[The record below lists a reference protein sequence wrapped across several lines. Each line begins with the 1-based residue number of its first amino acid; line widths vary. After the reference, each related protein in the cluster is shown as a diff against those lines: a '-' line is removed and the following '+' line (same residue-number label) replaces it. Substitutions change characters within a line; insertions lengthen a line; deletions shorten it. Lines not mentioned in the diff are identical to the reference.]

1 MKPKNK
7 FQAKIVQLSGQL
19 PQISTTQQQW
29 AFANCFDHIARATKQ
44 GKITCLECA
53 GEWND
58 KTLKATKTVC
68 PYCSTLLTV
77 KQTRAYTFKDIAYF
91 SIIDKCEEF
100 QVLRYFYVEQQ
111 NYKGKKAFYYIREV
125 VQRWIAP
132 NGKYATLAMLRP
144 LFGFSDY
151 WLWSSELELRPEKP
165 IYDILPTKVYPKM
178 QLTPQVKRNGFKSS
192 FHNLTPFEMFHTLI
206 TNNRAETLLKAGQTE
221 LLRHFVRKGLR
232 DNDTYWSSIRI
243 AIRNNYKVKDG
254 SMWCDYIDLLNY
266 FQKDVLNA
274 KYVCP
279 DNLKLHHDRLVE
291 KKRILR
297 EQEQLADR
305 RRRAMNDE
313 EKFKELKSKF
323 FGISF
328 TDGTIEVRVLES
340 VADFV
345 EEGQEMHHC
354 VFSSNYHLKSNTL
367 ILSATLDGKRIETI
381 ELSLETL
388 KVVQSRGV
396 CNQNTEYHNQII
408 NLVNQNINLIHKRLS
423 A

>member
-1 MKPKNK
+1 MLNNRTIK
-7 FQAKIVQLSGQL
+7 V
-19 PQISTTQQQW
+19 
-29 AFANCFDHIARATKQ
+29 
-44 GKITCLECA
+44 
-53 GEWND
+53 
-58 KTLKATKTVC
+58 
-68 PYCSTLLTV
+68 
-77 KQTRAYTFKDIAYF
+77 
-91 SIIDKCEEF
+91 
-100 QVLRYFYVEQQ
+100 
-111 NYKGKKAFYYIREV
+111 KKAFYYIREV

-165 IYDILPTKVYPKM
+165 IYDILPTKVYPKI
-178 QLTPQVKRNGFKSS
+178 QLTPQVKRNGFKRS

-206 TNNRAETLLKAGQTE
+206 TNNRAETLLKAAQTE

-266 FQKDVLNA
+266 FQKDVQNA

-279 DNLKLHHDRLVE
+279 ENLKLHHDRLVE

-297 EQEQLADR
+297 EQEQLDER
-305 RRRAMNDE
+305 RRRAMKDE

-323 FGISF
+323 LAYPLPM
-328 TDGTIEVRVLES
+328 VLLR
-340 VADFV
+340 
-345 EEGQEMHHC
+345 C
-354 VFSSNYHLKSNTL
+354 
-367 ILSATLDGKRIETI
+367 
-381 ELSLETL
+381 
-388 KVVQSRGV
+388 
-396 CNQNTEYHNQII
+396 EYW
-408 NLVNQNINLIHKRLS
+408 R

>member
-19 PQISTTQQQW
+19 SQITTMQKEW
-29 AFANCFDHIARATKQ
+29 AFDKCFDHIARATKQ

-68 PYCSTLLTV
+68 PHCSTPLTV
-77 KQTRAYTFKDIAYF
+77 KQTRAYTFKNIAYF
-91 SIIDKCEEF
+91 SIVDKCEEF

-111 NYKGKKAFYYIREV
+111 SRKGKNTFYYIREV

-151 WLWSSELELRPEKP
+151 WLWSSELELRPEKQ

-178 QLTPQVKRNGFKSS
+178 QLTPQVKRNGFKSR

-221 LLRHFVRKGLR
+221 ILRHFVRKGLR
-232 DNDTYWSSIRI
+232 NIDTYWSSIRI
-243 AIRNNYKVKDG
+243 AIRNGYKVKDG

-266 FQKDVLNA
+266 FQKDVQNA

-279 DNLKLHHDRLVE
+279 DKLKLHHDRLVE
-291 KKRILR
+291 KKLILR
-297 EQEQLADR
+297 EQEQSADR
-305 RRRAMNDE
+305 RRRAMEDE

-328 TDGTIEVRVLES
+328 TDGAIEVRVLES
-340 VADFV
+340 VQEHFD
-345 EEGQEMHHC
+345 EGKAMKHC
-354 VFSSNYHLKSNTL
+354 VSSYHSRANSL
-367 ILSATLDGKRIETI
+367 IFSATINGKRIETI
-381 ELSLETL
+381 EVSLETL
-388 KVVQSRGV
+388 KVIQCRGI
-396 CNQNTEYHNQII
+396 CNQNTEYHDQII
-408 NLVNQNINLIHKRLS
+408 NLVNSNKRLIQQRLT

>member
-19 PQISTTQQQW
+19 PQITTTQQQW

-53 GEWND
+53 GEWSD
-58 KTLKATKTVC
+58 KALKANRTVC
-68 PYCSTLLTV
+68 PHCSTPLTV
-77 KQTRAYTFKDIAYF
+77 KQTRAYTFKDIAYL

-111 NYKGKKAFYYIREV
+111 NRKGKRAFYYIREV

-151 WLWSSELELRPEKP
+151 WQWSSELELRPEKP
-165 IYDILPTKVYPKM
+165 LYDILPTKVYPKM
-178 QLTPQVKRNGFKSS
+178 QLTPQVKRNGFKTR
-192 FHNLTPFEMFHTLI
+192 FHNLTPFEMFHALI
-206 TNNRAETLLKAGQTE
+206 TNNRAETLLKTGQTD

-232 DNDTYWSSIRI
+232 NIDTFWNSIRI
-243 AIRNNYKVKDG
+243 AIRNGYKIKDG

-266 FQKDVLNA
+266 FGKDICSP

-279 DNLKLHHDRLVE
+279 DNLKLQHDRLVD
-291 KKRILR
+291 KKRIRR
-297 EQEQLADR
+297 EQEQLERKKQKALQ
-305 RRRAMNDE
+305 DE
-313 EKFKELKSKF
+313 QRFRELKSKF
-323 FGISF
+323 FGIEFS
-328 TDGTIEVRVLES
+328 DGVISIRVLDS
-340 VADFV
+340 VMEFA
-345 EEGQEMHHC
+345 EEGTAMHHC
-354 VFSSNYHLKSNTL
+354 LFSNEYYLKESTL
-367 ILSATLDGKRIETI
+367 ILSATIEGKRIETV
-381 ELSLETL
+381 ELSLDTM

-396 CNQNTEYHNQII
+396 CNSNSEYHDQIV
-408 NLVNQNINLIHKRLS
+408 NLVNQNSNLIHKRLS